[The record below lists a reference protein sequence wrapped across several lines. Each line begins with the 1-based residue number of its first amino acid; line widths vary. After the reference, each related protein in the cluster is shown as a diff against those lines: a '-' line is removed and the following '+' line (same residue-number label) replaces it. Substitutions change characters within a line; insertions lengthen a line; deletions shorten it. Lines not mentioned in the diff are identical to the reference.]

1 MPTMWRTPSMNK
13 KKLIEK
19 ITENWTVKAICL
31 VFAVVIYIFH
41 QVTMLE
47 TKSITVPLTVESS
60 GLMIPFSE
68 LPKYVKISVR
78 TTAENIPSV
87 YSSGF
92 KACINVD
99 HFTEAGI
106 YQVPVEVLVSE
117 NMSLIEPLEYSV
129 KPEVLKVE
137 LDEKSVKYVPI
148 EAAISGEV
156 EHGYSVKD
164 ISINP
169 STVKVVGP
177 SKILEKTKSIYTKK
191 IILSGA
197 EKSFSKEVRLDNV
210 NDLIVPYP
218 EGDFKVA
225 ITVVPSDSS
234 KEFKSIVP
242 VVKNLNPNL
251 EIITQIP
258 AISLQL
264 DGALLVLENYNLL
277 PEDVFVNLKDI
288 DKPGTY
294 EIPVDVTVPTNLV
307 LAKKSLDKVTLT
319 VSQKVLEEEDEL
331 QDEHKTLSDK
341 KNDEEDESKKID
353 SSKNSTEN
361 AEQLPNN
368 VELQNSGIEG
378 V

>member
-1 MPTMWRTPSMNK
+1 MNK

-19 ITENWTVKAICL
+19 IAENWTVKAICL

-177 SKILEKTKSIYTKK
+177 SKILKKTKSIYTKK

-242 VVKNLNPNL
+242 VVKNLNPDL

-331 QDEHKTLSDK
+331 QDEHTTLSDK
-341 KNDEEDESKKID
+341 KNGEEDESKKID

>member
-1 MPTMWRTPSMNK
+1 MNK

-164 ISINP
+164 ISITP

-218 EGDFKVA
+218 EEDFKVA

-331 QDEHKTLSDK
+331 QDEHTTLSDK

>member
-1 MPTMWRTPSMNK
+1 MNK

-258 AISLQL
+258 TISLQL

-331 QDEHKTLSDK
+331 QDEHTTLSDK

-378 V
+378 VWF